1 MIRETAPPSTDDG
14 LSDTVTLFG
23 YLSLSRGLGN
33 VLSAPISSALIS
45 GAAMSHE
52 YGFGVDQGKYGST
65 IVAIGTLMTVAG
77 LIEIGNGLGRRRR

>member
-1 MIRETAPPSTDDG
+1 VIRETAPPSTDDG

-45 GAAMSHE
+45 GAAVSHE